1 MVAFTRIRAEGLTTL
16 GGKPRCDVCRR
27 AVYNTQ
33 LCERVNGRHRHRQC
47 WPAYKA
53 TLRKY
58 LRINRGIN
66 RANDTKAE
74 CPWPALLRNINT
86 LRTEHRQLEEREFLM
101 NSVARCSRETHAR
114 LKARDDETDVALA
127 LAFAYRG

>member
-47 WPAYKA
+47 WPAFEA
-53 TLRKY
+53 NLDRFLAISLTRPPLPVF
-58 LRINRGIN
+58 G
-66 RANDTKAE
+66 RACFRLVFE
-74 CPWPALLRNINT
+74 QQ
-86 LRTEHRQLEEREFLM
+86 QLEEREFLM

-127 LAFAYRG
+127 LAIAYRG